1 MACGRIAIGT
11 NKPAHPGIIVPGLE
25 VIEAGFLV
33 IDIAPIAEGVL
44 PAEGVGQGAGA
55 GEGIAPG
62 VIGVFDHDLAGIVGD
77 GDNVALGVVK
87 IEVLGAVEANGHG
100 LAVGIAADAHD
111 IGAVEDVDELALGI
125 GIAGDYIVDGLRE
138 AKALLVIGKGDGSAV
153 LGHGSE
159 LAAALPG
166 IGPGAVGDEV
176 ANGIIGA
183 GLAGI
188 GGEQVLPSEGVVIAI
203 GDGVEGFAQRSCGI
217 SIFDAGESSSCQNIA
232 IKEKSAPE
240 GAERRIVAILVY
252 QEAALLFLAQLRK
265 GCVLLERARGL

>member
-1 MACGRIAIGT
+1 MRSHQSIGT

-44 PAEGVGQGAGA
+44 PAEGVGQRTGA

-77 GDNVALGVVK
+77 GDNVALGIVK

-111 IGAVEDVDELALGI
+111 IGAVKDVDELALGI
-125 GIAGDYIVDGLRE
+125 GIAGDYIVDGLGE
-138 AKALLVIGKGDGSAV
+138 AEALLVIGKGDGGAV
-153 LGHGSE
+153 LGHGSQ

-176 ANGIIGA
+176 ANGIVGA

-188 GGEQVLPSEGVVIAI
+188 GGEQVLPAKGVVIAI
-203 GDGVEGFAQRSCGI
+203 GEGVEGFAQRSCGI
-217 SIFDAGESSSCQNIA
+217 SIFDAGEASSCQNIA
-232 IKEKSAPE
+232 KKEKIRPE

-265 GCVLLERARGL
+265 ECA